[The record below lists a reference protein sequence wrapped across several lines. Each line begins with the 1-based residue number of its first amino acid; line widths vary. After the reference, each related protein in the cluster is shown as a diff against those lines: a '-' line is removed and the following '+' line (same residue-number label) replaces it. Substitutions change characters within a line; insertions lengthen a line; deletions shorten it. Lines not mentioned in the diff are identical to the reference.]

1 MATPTIIDTIR
12 DPHLFAPWF
21 KEPNSWCA
29 WRAFLCALFGLSM
42 SKEALTIY
50 QRHTGRIELPAKPF
64 NEAWL
69 VVGRRG
75 GKSFITALVAVY
87 LACFFD
93 YRKYLSPGERGAVM
107 VLASDR
113 KQSRVI
119 IGYVKALLKQV
130 PMLDRL
136 VIRSTSEGIE
146 LKNNITIEVQT
157 AAFRSVRGYTV
168 VCALLDE
175 IAFWRNEES
184 ANPDAEIVNALR
196 PAMATIPN
204 SLLIGLSSPYAKR
217 GVLFEAYREHYGQ
230 ESDVLVWQADTKSM
244 NPNVPHSIIDR
255 AYKRDSV
262 SASSEYGAVFRN
274 DVETFIDFDAV
285 VATIVTGM
293 LELPYLSSNSY
304 RGFVDPSG
312 GSRDSFTLAIAHNEN
327 GIAVLDC
334 IIERKPPFSPEAV
347 VKEFSS
353 TLKRYHIN
361 TVHGDRYGGF
371 FPRELFNKE
380 SINYKVSE
388 LTRSDLYL
396 ELLPAIMCG
405 KIQLLDNRKLI
416 NQICLLER
424 RTARSGKDSVDHPP
438 GAHDD
443 IANSAAGALYLAK
456 KQPKKVIC
464 EAFNQFEILD
474 NLYLTNGL
482 SYDV

>member
-1 MATPTIIDTIR
+1 MATPTIIDTIH

-21 KEPNSWCA
+21 KNPNSWLA
-29 WRAFLCALFGLSM
+29 WVSFLCALFGLPM
-42 SKEALTIY
+42 SKGSLAIY
-50 QRHTGRIELPAKPF
+50 RHHTERKEPPAKPF

-119 IGYVKALLKQV
+119 MGYVKALLNEV
-130 PMLDRL
+130 PMLSRL
-136 VIRSTSEGIE
+136 VVRSSAESID

-157 AAFRSVRGYTV
+157 ATFRSVRGYTV

-217 GVLFEAYREHYGQ
+217 GVLYEAYRDHYGQ

-244 NPNVPHSIIDR
+244 NPSVPQSIIDR
-255 AYKRDSV
+255 AYKRDSA
-262 SASSEYGAVFRN
+262 SASSEYGAVFRS
-274 DVETFIDFDAV
+274 DVETFIDYDAV
-285 VATIVTGM
+285 EATVIAGVR
-293 LELPYLSSNSY
+293 ELPYIDKNRY
-304 RGFVDPSG
+304 MGFVDPSG
-312 GSRDSFTLAIAHNEN
+312 GSRDSFTLAIAHNEK
-327 GIAVLDC
+327 GCSVLDC
-334 IIERKPPFSPEAV
+334 LVERKPPFSPEAV

-353 TLKRYHIN
+353 VLKRYHIN

-396 ELLPAIMCG
+396 ELLPLIMCG
-405 KIQLLDNRKLI
+405 KVQLLDNRKLTS
-416 NQICLLER
+416 QICSLER

-443 IANSAAGALYLAK
+443 LANSAAGALYLAK
-456 KQPKKVIC
+456 RQPKKVIC
-464 EAFNQFEILD
+464 EAFSQFEILD
-474 NLYLTNGL
+474 NPYLTNGL